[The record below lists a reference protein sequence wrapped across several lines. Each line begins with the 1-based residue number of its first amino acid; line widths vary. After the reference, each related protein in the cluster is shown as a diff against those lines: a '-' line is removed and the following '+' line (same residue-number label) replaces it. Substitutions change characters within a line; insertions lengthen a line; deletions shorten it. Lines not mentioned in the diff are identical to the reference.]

1 MLGAFTEKLL
11 SLEENNVRDK
21 ITIDAGEKLQ
31 IMNNVTVLLFGNT
44 PKYRIFFSTNYI
56 SEFPFLLF

>member
-31 IMNNVTVLLFGNT
+31 IMNNVTVLLFVNT
-44 PKYRIFFSTNYI
+44 PKYRIFF
-56 SEFPFLLF
+56 